1 MLAMRAASRVAR
13 TAIRT
18 RTPATLRS
26 RGITT
31 TAAVCTELGAPLTV
45 RDDWTLAA
53 PGPGEVLVQTRA
65 AGLNFAEVL
74 QTKGLYQERLEPP
87 FVPGNECSGVVE
99 AVGAGVAHVKA
110 GDAVIAL
117 PRGGAW
123 ARHCVVNGAA
133 VAPLPKIPKTDA
145 EWRQAASLAVAYGTA
160 DMALRRRARMSEG
173 ETVLITAAAGG
184 VGLAAVE
191 LAAQAGCNVIAAT
204 GSPEKAEIAL
214 AAGAA
219 AAVSYGDD
227 PRAFRE
233 HVKELAPGGVD
244 VAVDMVGGPH
254 LEAIVRSMAFDGR
267 CVVVGFAS
275 GDIPKVPA
283 NLLLVKN
290 CALVGLYWGAH
301 AKARPDAFRESL
313 GRVSKM
319 WADGLIS
326 PRVGLALPL
335 REANAAVAALAGRK
349 STGKVVLTMDIS

>member
-1 MLAMRAASRVAR
+1 MKLIPRSSCRRSIDHAAPSAARASAPSPSGGTAANGARAAADVG
-13 TAIRT
+13 
-18 RTPATLRS
+18 PAD
-26 RGITT
+26 GG
-31 TAAVCTELGAPLTV
+31 AAPSFGRPGAPLLCPDT
-45 RDDWTLAA
+45 
-53 PGPGEVLVQTRA
+53 
-65 AGLNFAEVL
+65 GLPDVSN
-74 QTKGLYQERLEPP
+74 
-87 FVPGNECSGVVE
+87 
-99 AVGAGVAHVKA
+99 AVGALEALRPVGAA
-110 GDAVIAL
+110 WEGWGELGDAWEGTSDYDDDGA
-117 PRGGAW
+117 PR
-123 ARHCVVNGAA
+123 
-133 VAPLPKIPKTDA
+133 
-145 EWRQAASLAVAYGTA
+145 
-160 DMALRRRARMSEG
+160 
-173 ETVLITAAAGG
+173 
-184 VGLAAVE
+184 
-191 LAAQAGCNVIAAT
+191 
-204 GSPEKAEIAL
+204 
-214 AAGAA
+214 
-219 AAVSYGDD
+219 D

-290 CALVGLYWGAH
+290 CSLVGLYWGAH

-319 WADGLIS
+319 WADGLVS